1 MDLRRLVGRN
11 VRRFRREKGWTQEAL
26 AEFTGLSQQFISELE
41 NGKSNPTILTLHELA
56 QGLGVRPMD
65 LLDEN
70 PKR

>member
-26 AEFTGLSQQFISELE
+26 AVFAGVSQQSISDLE
-41 NGKSNPTILTLHELA
+41 NGKSNPTIMTLRELA

-70 PKR
+70 PKS

>member
-1 MDLRRLVGRN
+1 MDLRKLVGRN
-11 VRRFRREKGWTQEAL
+11 VRRFRREKGWTQEVL
-26 AEFTGLSQQFISELE
+26 AEVAGVSQQSISDLE

-65 LLDEN
+65 LLDET

>member
-1 MDLRRLVGRN
+1 MDLRKLVGRN
-11 VRRFRREKGWTQEAL
+11 VKRFRRDKGWTQEVL
-26 AEFTGLSQQFISELE
+26 AEVAGVSQQSISELE
-41 NGKSNPTILTLHELA
+41 NGKSNPAILTPHELA

>member
-1 MDLRRLVGRN
+1 MDLRKLVGRN
-11 VRRFRREKGWTQEAL
+11 VRRLRHERGWTQEAL
-26 AEFTGLSQQFISELE
+26 AEVAGVSQQAVSELE

>member
-26 AEFTGLSQQFISELE
+26 AEFTGLSQQSISELE
-41 NGKSNPTILTLHELA
+41 NGKSNPTIMTLHDLA
-56 QGLGVRPMD
+56 HGLGVRPMD
-65 LLDEN
+65 LLDED